1 VIPKG
6 NDKKIEFERDRLTS
20 AVKRVAILSNDRS
33 RAVKF
38 DIQPGHVEI
47 SSESPDFGEA
57 REQVMVD
64 YSGPAMQICFNAQY
78 VADFL
83 AVVETDH
90 VQLELKDEVSQALM
104 RPVAADGYD
113 YTYVIM
119 PMRL

>member
-1 VIPKG
+1 M
-6 NDKKIEFERDRLTS
+6 
-20 AVKRVAILSNDRS
+20 AILSNDRS

-38 DIQPGHVEI
+38 NVQAGKVEI

-57 REQVMVD
+57 REQVVVD
-64 YSGPAMQICFNAQY
+64 YTGPSMQICFNAQY

-90 VQLELKDEVSQALM
+90 VQLDVKDEVSQAVM
-104 RPVAADGYD
+104 RPVASEGYE